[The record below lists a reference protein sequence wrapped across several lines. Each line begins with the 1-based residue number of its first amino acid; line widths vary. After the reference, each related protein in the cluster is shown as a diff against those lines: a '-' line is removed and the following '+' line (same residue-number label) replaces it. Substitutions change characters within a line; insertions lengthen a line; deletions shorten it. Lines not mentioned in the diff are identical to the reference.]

1 MSRAVTRSAVPTTIR
16 QGQRLIAAV
25 PHSLNVAAIA
35 LLVVMAFAAVRLAG
49 GSPTSLNHLGYVPI
63 LLAAYLYNWRGGLVA
78 SMVVAF
84 VLGPAANIMS
94 LGGTV
99 EGVEAWLTRGIF
111 FVGIGGLVGALFQ
124 QARLAVDSWRS
135 TALKVIDRERE
146 GMTALARG
154 LAAKDGHTGD
164 HVTRVQS
171 LTQDLALAAGFSQPE
186 ARDIGWSAMLHDLGK
201 LHVPDA
207 ILLKPGPLTSAEW
220 NIIRQHPL
228 WGEEIL
234 AHGDGFE
241 MARRIARW
249 HHENFDGSGYPDA
262 LRHDRIPLEARLVRI
277 TDTFDAMTHRRPY
290 HAPRAFEYAV
300 EELRRCAGRQFDPEL
315 VELFLELAL
324 AGRIETIN
332 EELASGATP
341 TTGAPPAD

>member
-1 MSRAVTRSAVPTTIR
+1 MTPAVTRRSVAPVIEG
-16 QGQRLIAAV
+16 GQRFVAAV
-25 PHSLNVAAIA
+25 PHSLNAAAIA
-35 LLVVMAFAAVRLAG
+35 VLIILAFVAIRLSG
-49 GSPTSLNHLGYVPI
+49 GSPTALNHLGYAPI
-63 LLAAYLYNWRGGLVA
+63 LLAAYLYDWRGGLLSA
-78 SMVVAF
+78 LVVAV
-84 VLGPAANIMS
+84 VLGPLGNLLS
-94 LGGTV
+94 FGGTV
-99 EGVEAWLTRGIF
+99 EGLEAWLMRGVF
-111 FVGIGGLVGALFQ
+111 FIGIGGLVGVLFRQSRIAL
-124 QARLAVDSWRS
+124 DSWRS

-171 LTQDLALAAGFSQPE
+171 LTEDLALATGMSQPE
-186 ARDIGWSAMLHDLGK
+186 ARDVGWSAMLHDVGK

-220 NIIRQHPL
+220 DIIRQHPL

-234 AHGDGFE
+234 ANGEGFE

-249 HHENFDGSGYPDA
+249 HHENFDGSGYPDG

-277 TDTFDAMTHRRPY
+277 TDAYDAMTHTRPY
-290 HAPRAFEYAV
+290 HAPRSFEYAV
-300 EELRRCAGRQFDPEL
+300 EELRRYAGRQFDPDL

-324 AGRIETIN
+324 AGRLETIN
-332 EELASGATP
+332 QELASGATP
-341 TTGAPPAD
+341 ATNG